1 VSDES
6 LRQFTPALHATE
18 SIHLFV
24 QLIKPLFGL
33 LAGMSET
40 CSPLAALCS
49 PDIYIISRME
59 VLCLRALIDLEVIEA
74 KVSATAD
81 PGVVNQ

>member
-1 VSDES
+1 MSDEC

-24 QLIKPLFGL
+24 QLMKSLFRL

-40 CSPLAALCS
+40 CGPLAALRS
-49 PDIYIISRME
+49 PDIYIISGMKL
-59 VLCLRALIDLEVIEA
+59 LCLRALIDFEVVRA
-74 KVSATAD
+74 KFLSPPTQAS
-81 PGVVNQ
+81 